1 MNGITLEKLQVII
14 EAQTQDLRNELAKV
28 KQQLTS
34 TSAAVKK
41 ETGKIGNS
49 FGGMMKKVMGL
60 VGITAVVTS
69 LKKVG
74 SAAIEMASDL
84 QEVQN
89 VVDTAFGDMAYM
101 VENFSKKAID
111 QFGMSELT
119 AKRTASTYMAM
130 SKGMGIAGDKA
141 AKMAI
146 SVAGLTGDV
155 ASFYNVSQSV
165 ADTAL
170 KSIWTG
176 ETESLK
182 QFGVVMT
189 QTNLQQFAY
198 SKGIQKTIADM
209 DQAEQTTLRYMYV
222 TEQLSLAQGDFSKTS
237 GSWANQIRILQE
249 RWKQMLGIIGNGLV
263 QVLTPVIQFINMIV
277 SKLLWF
283 AQVLQSVFRGL
294 FGGGK
299 ADPVAGAA
307 ASASKAESAQNGYT
321 NSLKK
326 SDAQAKKN
334 QKTLAGFDEINNINQ
349 PQSGAEGADMSG
361 LGGDG
366 FAIDFGDL
374 GLDEEPDTSG
384 IEKAA
389 EKIRNII
396 KGVLDF
402 LDENKAKILAI
413 MGGVAAFL
421 IALKWPAIA
430 AAIGKIVMPL
440 KKAFDWLKAFM
451 SLASSEGIIGALKA
465 AFLGFST
472 TGLIVAAV
480 IGAVVAAV
488 IYLWNTSDEFR
499 NNVMA
504 VVEGLMSVL
513 NQLWQGVLVP
523 IGNFILDLID
533 NVIMPLVNIIAQAV
547 CAVVLELSGV
557 LSALWVNILQPIA
570 EFIVGVLSVC
580 FQGLYDIWVAMLPA
594 INEMMAILQTIWVDT
609 LQPIAAFIAD
619 VLIVAIQLL
628 GTIIQTVLTTAQT
641 MFNKLVTF
649 LTGTFAKS
657 WETVW
662 GGCKTVFATIWNTI
676 IDIIE
681 TAVNFII
688 DAINWCIDQ
697 INKIHIDVPGWVTAL
712 TGMTTF
718 GFNIAR
724 IERVSL
730 PRIEMP
736 KLANGGLAYGPTT
749 AIVGD
754 NPGASSDP
762 EVIAPL
768 SKLQNLM
775 GFGSAET
782 LNALNRLYDILLM
795 IYEKDDTV
803 IIDGESL
810 ADRINRINKDND
822 RRRGNPAFALE
833 R

>member
-69 LKKVG
+69 LKKVE

-249 RWKQMLGIIGNGLV
+249 RWKQLLGIIGNGLV

-430 AAIGKIVMPL
+430 ASIGKIVMPL
-440 KKAFDWLKAFM
+440 KNAFDWLKAFM

-594 INEMMAILQTIWVDT
+594 INEMMAALQTIWVDT

-619 VLIVAIQLL
+619 VLIVAIEIL

-641 MFNKLVTF
+641 MFNKFVTF

-676 IDIIE
+676 IDIVE

-688 DAINWCIDQ
+688 KAINWCIDQ
-697 INKIHIDVPGWVTAL
+697 INKIHIDVPGWVTAI

-718 GFNIAR
+718 GFNISH
-724 IERVSL
+724 IEEVKL
-730 PRIEMP
+730 GRIEMP

-754 NPGASSDP
+754 NPGASADP

-803 IIDGESL
+803 VIDGESL
-810 ADRINRINKDND
+810 ADRISKINKDND
-822 RRRGNPAFALE
+822 RRRGNPVFALE